1 MITDLSLEPMQAI
14 RQRNGFCKA
23 PKEKENY
30 KSTLSHSSKKK
41 KKPQKSEGKR
51 NTFSNEQKL
60 KELFFFISNPVLQ
73 EITKEIL

>member
-41 KKPQKSEGKR
+41 KKKTSK
-51 NTFSNEQKL
+51 
-60 KELFFFISNPVLQ
+60 I
-73 EITKEIL
+73 

>member
-41 KKPQKSEGKR
+41 KNLK
-51 NTFSNEQKL
+51 NL
-60 KELFFFISNPVLQ
+60 KE
-73 EITKEIL
+73 KEIHFQMNKS